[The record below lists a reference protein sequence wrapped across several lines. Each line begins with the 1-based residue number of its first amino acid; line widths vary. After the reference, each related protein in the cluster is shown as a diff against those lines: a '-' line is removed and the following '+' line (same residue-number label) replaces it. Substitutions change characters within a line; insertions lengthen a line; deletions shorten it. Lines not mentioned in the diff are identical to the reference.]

1 MKLSSIIIAFILANS
16 WPQTF
21 AAGFSQDCLGG
32 VSLGSFGILVESPK
46 NGRGD
51 KDLPLSSVNGLRI
64 HQKLKYIPAELA
76 PEVREKAKITL
87 LLVNGTEGDAGQVE
101 VLDSHSAN
109 KSAEWVVPFDT
120 SVVGV
125 VFGPQGLD
133 VKKVNS
139 LVRKNHQLVTQ
150 LADYAEQTTHVGAL
164 VETLMAWEQAPA
176 GHRSLEAALSGFSSR
191 YGVGL
196 PKLDP
201 NAPADQ
207 QAALLLRAVLPS
219 LGAYDPL
226 TTDPSIKVQQSAG
239 LAASV
244 ASLFFGAPVAVAAGG
259 AVLFQNLRTLMFPDT
274 DFRSAYAH
282 FKVSETV
289 ALCSK
294 PQAPRSRTRTAYLW
308 AIRLR
313 GAVPPRLTLSDNL
326 HLPLGWKSVVPVSVD
341 HPSQVKRLSRFRDW
355 QLKSEKG
362 NESYPVIVTPS
373 AGTAAALDL
382 DLNQGSLPPG
392 SYRLTGKWDWDPVET
407 QGLIHLH
414 PFGELGRAQL
424 TSASQDRLLAG
435 RGLVPVQLTGTDFE
449 FVDKL
454 SLLKTNRRNDSAIDL
469 WFALPLGKRA
479 GRQSHLETEIDTEKL
494 PPGPYQLQITQ
505 LNGQSETLPLT
516 LHPAHPNIRNLPLR
530 VNLGED
536 QQPVSLEG
544 SDLERIE
551 WIKAEGIEWEF
562 LPKKTLPGRAP
573 SSKRDGLLR
582 LKQRFQKGDSIALSM
597 KIEGINEPLQFPAGL
612 TVAGPRPR
620 IVGVNRSFPAE
631 SSASLRDG
639 EIPGGFAVSFG
650 IQTER
655 VESAPS
661 LDLSCSANGK
671 SSSLVLKPGDRRE
684 NAKLDLAGDGLL
696 FLSLDPG
703 LFGFSGC
710 RLSAAVATEA
720 AGRSDPY
727 LLGEVIRVPRI
738 ERFRLTEESVGKSS
752 YLGILTGRELQ
763 TIEKAGW
770 NPDQGFPVV
779 GIPTPIPGEAT
790 KQTLK
795 IALPWPSPSPR
806 APLYVW
812 LRGETQGRATQVNEE

>member
-1 MKLSSIIIAFILANS
+1 MKLSSIMIVFTLATS
-16 WPQTF
+16 WQQTF
-21 AAGFSQDCLGG
+21 AAVSPQDCVGG
-32 VSLGSFGILVESPK
+32 ASLGSFRILVESPR

-51 KDLPLSSVNGLRI
+51 KDLPLSSVNALRA
-64 HQKLKYIPAELA
+64 HQKLKYIPVELA
-76 PEVREKAKITL
+76 PEVKEKAKITL
-87 LLVNGTEGDAGQVE
+87 LLVNGAEGDAGQVE
-101 VLDSHSAN
+101 VLDSHSAD

-120 SVVGV
+120 SIIGV

-150 LADYAEQTTHVGAL
+150 LADYAEQTTQVGAL
-164 VETLMAWEQAPA
+164 VETLMAWEQAPT
-176 GHRSLEAALSGFSSR
+176 GHRSVEAALSGFFSR

-219 LGAYDPL
+219 LGTYDPL
-226 TTDPSIKVQQSAG
+226 TIDPSVKVQQSAG

-244 ASLFFGAPVAVAAGG
+244 ASLFFGTPVAVAAGG

-274 DFRSAYAH
+274 DFRSAYVH

-294 PQAPRSRTRTAYLW
+294 RQPARSRTRTAYLW
-308 AIRLR
+308 AIRLP
-313 GAVPPRLTLSDNL
+313 GAVPPRLTLSENL
-326 HLPLGWKSVVPVSVD
+326 HLPLGWKSVVRVSLE
-341 HPSQVKRLSRFRDW
+341 HPSQLKRLSRFREW
-355 QLKSEKG
+355 QLKSDNG
-362 NESYPVIVTPS
+362 NESYLVSVTPS
-373 AGTAAALDL
+373 GTIPAALDL
-382 DLNQGSLPPG
+382 DLSQGSLPPG
-392 SYRLTGKWDWDPVET
+392 GYRLTGKWDWDPVPT

-414 PFGELGRAQL
+414 PFGELSKAQL
-424 TSASQDRLLAG
+424 TSASQDRLLAA
-435 RGLVPVQLTGTDFE
+435 RGLVPVQLTGADFE
-449 FVDKL
+449 FVEKL
-454 SLLKTNRRNDSAIDL
+454 SLLKTNRRNGPAVDL
-469 WFALPLGKRA
+469 WFALPLGKQA
-479 GRQSHLETEIDTEKL
+479 GPQSHLETEIDTEKL
-494 PPGPYQLQITQ
+494 LPGPYQLQITQ

-516 LHPAHPNIRNLPLR
+516 LHPAHPKIRNLPLR

-562 LPKKTLPGRAP
+562 LPQKILPGQAA

-582 LKQRFQKGDSIALSM
+582 LNQVFQKGEAIALSI
-597 KIEGINEPLQFPAGL
+597 KIEGINEPLQLPAGL

-620 IVGVNRSFPAE
+620 IVAVNRSFPAE
-631 SSASLRDG
+631 SSASLRNG

-650 IQTER
+650 IQAEQ
-655 VESAPS
+655 VESALS
-661 LDLSCSANGK
+661 LDLTCSASGE

-684 NAKLDLAGDGLL
+684 NAKLDLARDGLL

-710 RLSAAVATEA
+710 KLSASVVTEA

-727 LLGEVIRVPRI
+727 VLGEVIRVPRI

-770 NPDQGFPVV
+770 NPHQGFPVV
-779 GIPTPIPGEAT
+779 GIPTPVPGETT

-812 LRGETQGRATQVNEE
+812 LRGETQGRATQVKEE

>member
-1 MKLSSIIIAFILANS
+1 MS
-16 WPQTF
+16 P
-21 AAGFSQDCLGG
+21 QDCVGG
-32 VSLGSFGILVESPK
+32 VSLGSFRILVESPK
-46 NGRGD
+46 DGSGD
-51 KDLPLSSVNGLRI
+51 KDLPLSSVNALRA
-64 HQKLKYIPAELA
+64 HQKLKYVPAGLA
-76 PEVREKAKITL
+76 PEVKDKAKITL
-87 LLVNGTEGDAGQVE
+87 LLVNTSEGDAAQVE
-101 VLDSHSAN
+101 VLDAHSADKN
-109 KSAEWVVPFDT
+109 VEWVVPFDT

-150 LADYAEQTTHVGAL
+150 LADYAEQTTQVGAL
-164 VETLMAWEQAPA
+164 VETLMTWEQAPA
-176 GHRSLEAALSGFSSR
+176 GHRSLEAALAGFSSR

-196 PKLDP
+196 PRLDP
-201 NAPADQ
+201 SAPADQ

-219 LGAYDPL
+219 LGTYDPL

-244 ASLFFGAPVAVAAGG
+244 ASLFFGTPVVLAAGG

-294 PQAPRSRTRTAYLW
+294 PQPSRSRTRTAYLW
-308 AIRLR
+308 AIRLP
-313 GAVPPRLTLSDNL
+313 GPVPPGLTLSENL
-326 HLPLGWKSVVPVSVD
+326 HLPLGWKSVVPVSVE
-341 HPSQVKRLSRFRDW
+341 HPSQLKRLFRIRDW
-355 QLKSEKG
+355 QLKSDSG
-362 NESYPVIVTPS
+362 NESYPVSVTLS

-382 DLNQGSLPPG
+382 DLSQGSLPPG
-392 SYRLTGKWDWDPVET
+392 SYRLVGKWDWSPLESH
-407 QGLIHLH
+407 GRIHLH
-414 PFGELGRAQL
+414 PFGELGKAQL
-424 TSASQDRLLAG
+424 TSASQDRLVAG
-435 RGLVPVQLTGTDFE
+435 KGPVPVQLTGTDFE

-454 SLLKTNRRNDSAIDL
+454 SLLKPKRRNDPAVDL

-479 GRQSHLETEIDTEKL
+479 GPQAHLETEIDTENL
-494 PPGPYQLQITQ
+494 PPGSYQLQITQ

-516 LHPAHPNIRNLPLR
+516 LHPPHPSIRNLPLR

-536 QQPVSLEG
+536 RQAVSLEG

-551 WIKAEGIEWEF
+551 SIKGEGIDWEF
-562 LPKKTLPGRAP
+562 LPAKTLAGKAASP
-573 SSKRDGLLR
+573 KRDGWLR
-582 LKQRFQKGDSIALSM
+582 LKQAFHKGDLIALSI
-597 KIEGINEPLQFPAGL
+597 KVEGINEPLQFPDGL

-620 IVGVNRSFPAE
+620 IVAINRSFPAE
-631 SSASLRDG
+631 SSASLREG

-650 IQTER
+650 IRAEQ
-655 VESAPS
+655 VDSAPS
-661 LDLSCSANGK
+661 LDLACSANGE
-671 SSSLVLKPGDRRE
+671 SSSVALKPGDRRE
-684 NAKLDLAGDGLL
+684 NARLDLAGDGLL

-710 RLSAAVATEA
+710 KLSATVVTEA

-727 LLGEVIRVPRI
+727 FLGEVIRVPRI
-738 ERFRLTEESVGKSS
+738 ERFRLTEESVGKSC

-770 NPDQGFPVV
+770 NALQGFPVV
-779 GIPTPIPGEAT
+779 GIPTPIPGEPT
-790 KQTLK
+790 KQALR

-812 LRGETQGRATQVNEE
+812 LRGETQGRATQVKEE